1 MLPNYLT
8 KEKCLMT
15 PELPVQS
22 ITAIATLV
30 AALIA
35 AAMSFVNLTLNKEQK
50 TSEFRQAWIDA
61 LREDLSIFFGCC
73 RAFARASEEF
83 HKLGEE
89 HEKSPFKIDNQKIS
103 DIRHQIAEVYSRII
117 LRLNPEEPEHE
128 ELLRLMKRAIDEQNK
143 SFAEQQDSAKTMQA
157 IQIATEYAR
166 PLIKKE
172 WIRVKEGELPFRI
185 ARNWIAPVVFFLSIF
200 AIAFIWHGAF
210 SLR

>member
-1 MLPNYLT
+1 MST
-8 KEKCLMT
+8 D
-15 PELPVQS
+15 LPVQS

-61 LREDLSIFFGCC
+61 LREDLSVFFGCC
-73 RAFARASEEF
+73 RAFARATEEQ
-83 HKLGEE
+83 HKLGED
-89 HEKSPFKIDNQKIS
+89 HEKSPFKIDTQKIS
-103 DIRHQIAEVYSRII
+103 DIRYQVAEVYSRII
-117 LRLNPEEPEHE
+117 LRLNPEEPDHE

-143 SFAEQQDSAKTMQA
+143 AFAEKEDSAKTMQA

-172 WIRVKEGELPFRI
+172 WVRVKEGEFPFRI
-185 ARNWIAPVVFFLSIF
+185 ARNWIAPFIFFLSIF
-200 AIAFIWHGAF
+200 AIAFIWHGTF
-210 SLR
+210 SPR